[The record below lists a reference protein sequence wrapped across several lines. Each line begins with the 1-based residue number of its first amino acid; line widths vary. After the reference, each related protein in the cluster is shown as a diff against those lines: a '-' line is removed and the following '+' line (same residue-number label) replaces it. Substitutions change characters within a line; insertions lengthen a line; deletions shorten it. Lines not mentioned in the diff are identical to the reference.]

1 MTDAAHFHSLA
12 VEQIHKKQPFV
23 AYRQPNVTDNRVF
36 ALFQKDGKTHFCS
49 DFSESGFVFAP
60 FSTDQNPFL
69 IPAET
74 SEKVEFHHEAS
85 KKVDEDRAE
94 VVVKKGNFPQTE
106 KDQKSYEKLVQHA
119 IDEIKRGEVE
129 KIVLSRAETTEVHDP
144 DPLRIFNN
152 LLDKY
157 PAAFV
162 YLWYHPETGFWLGAT
177 PETLLKTERN
187 RFKTMALAG
196 TQLFK
201 DQSVVKWGQKEIEEQ
216 KFVTD
221 FITEVLKKTSETGD
235 ISVSDPYT
243 LKAGNLLH
251 ICTDISGN
259 FQQEKGLRQIVES
272 LHPTPAVCGLPKE
285 NARKFILENEAY
297 DREFYTGFLGEL
309 NMKTQVQRSR
319 RRKNQENQQF
329 SAVFQASNL
338 YVNLRCMKLKDGLA
352 KIFVG
357 GGVTKDSVAA
367 DEWLETVNKAQTMK
381 AVLVK

>member
-1 MTDAAHFHSLA
+1 MIDAAHFHHLA
-12 VEQIHKKQPFV
+12 EEQIQKTRPFV
-23 AYRQPNVTDNRVF
+23 VYRHPNDDKVS
-36 ALFQKDGKTHFCS
+36 ALFQKNSEIYQCS

-60 FSTDQNPFL
+60 FSAEDEAFL
-69 IPAET
+69 IPTEEAE
-74 SEKVEFHHEAS
+74 KFEFHHQPAE
-85 KKVDEDRAE
+85 KVDEEQAE
-94 VVVKKGNFPQTE
+94 VVFKEGNFPQRN
-106 KDQKSYEKLVQHA
+106 KDQKDHEILVQKA
-119 IDEIKRGEVE
+119 IDEIKNGDID

-157 PAAFV
+157 PAAFA
-162 YLWYHPETGFWLGAT
+162 YLWFHRETGYWLGAT

-196 TQLFK
+196 TQLFRN
-201 DQSVVKWGQKEIEEQ
+201 QSVVKWGQKEIEEQ

-221 FITEVLKKTSETGD
+221 YILETLNGISGIEN
-235 ISVSDPYT
+235 ISVSDPFT
-243 LKAGNLLH
+243 LQAGNLLH

-259 FQQEKGLRQIVES
+259 FQKNALQQIVKS

-285 NARKFILENEAY
+285 KARKFILKNENY
-297 DREFYTGFLGEL
+297 DRDFYTGYLGEI
-309 NMKTQVQRSR
+309 NMKTQRQRSS

-329 SAVFQASNL
+329 SAIFEATNL
-338 YVNLRCMKLKDGLA
+338 YVNLRCMKLQSGLA

-357 GGVTKDSVAA
+357 GGVTKDSIAS
-367 DEWLETVNKAQTMK
+367 DEWTETVNKAQTMK